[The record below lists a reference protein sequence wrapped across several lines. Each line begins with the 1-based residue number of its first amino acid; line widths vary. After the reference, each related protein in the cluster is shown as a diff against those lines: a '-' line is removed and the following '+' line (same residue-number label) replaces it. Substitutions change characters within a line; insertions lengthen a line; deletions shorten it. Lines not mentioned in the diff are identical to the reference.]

1 MVAVPL
7 CPSLVAVMVAV
18 PATLPV
24 TRPLALTVATL
35 VLLEAHVT
43 VRPESALP
51 LESRGVA
58 VSCTV
63 FPSFTEAVGGV
74 TDTDATGT
82 CVTVMVDVPLCP
94 SLVAV
99 IVAVP
104 ATLPVTRPLALT
116 VATLVLLEAHVTVR
130 PESALPLESRGVAVS
145 CTVFPSFT
153 EAVGGVTDTEA
164 TGTLAAVTV
173 MAAVP
178 LCPSLVAVIVAVPA
192 TLPVTN
198 PPALTVATLV
208 L

>member
-1 MVAVPL
+1 MITCPNCEVPGGGWGL
-7 CPSLVAVMVAV
+7 TVMVA
-18 PATLPV
+18 
-24 TRPLALTVATL
+24 
-35 VLLEAHVT
+35 
-43 VRPESALP
+43 
-51 LESRGVA
+51 
-58 VSCTV
+58 
-63 FPSFTEAVGGV
+63 
-74 TDTDATGT
+74 
-82 CVTVMVDVPLCP
+82 VPLCP

-153 EAVGGVTDTEA
+153 EALAGVTDTEA

-208 L
+208 LLEAHVTVRPGSGFPPASRGVAVNWTVPPTGTDALAGLTLTDATGAGGAPP